1 MAVLTPIQPAGREPS
16 EPTATLRIRGYSSR
30 IIALGILVALVY
42 YGQLFLITLI
52 AALVMAFILEPF
64 VMLIMRLRFSRGVA
78 SFLACS
84 VAVLGIY
91 LVGLG
96 VFTQMAELVDDLPSY
111 SKRINDLFD
120 RVSLQ
125 LEGMQRTVSQV
136 LPRRLQDQNSLNA
149 PAAQPSAANPL
160 RRRKPGDPLP
170 VQAQTQPVQ
179 EVRIQ
184 EPRANVV
191 IWLYHLL
198 QQFYNPLLMFSFVP
212 FLVYFMLAWRDHMRR
227 VFLQIFEGEQRDV
240 FSRSWNAVGDM
251 ARAYVAG
258 NFLLGFVLAII
269 STVFFMWAR
278 LPYPLLIGPLSGFL
292 SIVPYIGLPMAL
304 APPLLAGLAV
314 YDNPWAY
321 IMITSVV
328 GFLHLIGLNLLY
340 PKMVGGRVHLNPI
353 AVTVSLMFWGLM
365 WGGAGLVLAIPIVAG
380 MKAVFDNVEGL
391 KSYGRLLGD

>member
-1 MAVLTPIQPAGREPS
+1 M
-16 EPTATLRIRGYSSR
+16 
-30 IIALGILVALVY
+30 
-42 YGQLFLITLI
+42 
-52 AALVMAFILEPF
+52 
-64 VMLIMRLRFSRGVA
+64 
-78 SFLACS
+78 
-84 VAVLGIY
+84 
-91 LVGLG
+91 
-96 VFTQMAELVDDLPSY
+96 
-111 SKRINDLFD
+111 
-120 RVSLQ
+120 
-125 LEGMQRTVSQV
+125 
-136 LPRRLQDQNSLNA
+136 
-149 PAAQPSAANPL
+149 QPSP
-160 RRRKPGDPLP
+160 
-170 VQAQTQPVQ
+170 PVQ

-227 VFLQIFEGEQRDV
+227 VFLMIFEGEQRDV

-258 NFLLGFVLAII
+258 NFLLGLILAII

-304 APPLLAGLAV
+304 APPLLAALAV
-314 YDNPWAY
+314 FDNPWAY

-328 GFLHLIGLNLLY
+328 GFLHLMGLNLLY
-340 PKMVGGRVHLNPI
+340 PKVVGGRVHLNPI

-391 KSYGRLLGD
+391 KPYGRLLGD

>member
-1 MAVLTPIQPAGREPS
+1 MEP
-16 EPTATLRIRGYSSR
+16 PATLAIRGYSTR

-64 VMLIMRLRFSRGVA
+64 VMLIMRLRFFSRGSA

-84 VAVLGIY
+84 VAVLGVY
-91 LVGLG
+91 LLGLG
-96 VFTQMAELVDDLPSY
+96 VFTQMAELVDDLPAY
-111 SKRINDLFD
+111 SQRINLLFD
-120 RVSLQ
+120 RVSIQ
-125 LEGMQRTVSQV
+125 LEGMQKTVSQV
-136 LPRRLQDQNSLNA
+136 LPRRLQDPNAPSTHAAGSA
-149 PAAQPSAANPL
+149 PAATNATPTTPL
-160 RRRKPGDPLP
+160 GRRRLTPG
-170 VQAQTQPVQ
+170 QTQPTPQAPPVQ

-184 EPRANVV
+184 EPRVNVV
-191 IWLYHLL
+191 IWLYQLL

-227 VFLQIFEGEQRDV
+227 VFLQIFEGERREV
-240 FSRSWNAVGDM
+240 FARSWVALGDM

-258 NFLLGFVLAII
+258 NFLLGLVLSII

-292 SIVPYIGLPMAL
+292 SLVPYIGLPMAL
-304 APPLLAGLAV
+304 APPMLAALAV
-314 YDNPWAY
+314 FDNPWAY
-321 IMITSVV
+321 VMIASVV

-353 AVTVSLMFWGLM
+353 AVTVSLMFWGLL

>member
-1 MAVLTPIQPAGREPS
+1 MAILTPIQPASREPS
-16 EPTATLRIRGYSSR
+16 GNGTPLPIRGYSSR

-52 AALVMAFILEPF
+52 SALVMAFILEPF

-84 VAVLGIY
+84 VAVLGVY

-125 LEGMQRTVSQV
+125 LEDAQRTVSQV
-136 LPRRLQDQNSLNA
+136 LPRRLQDQQNNA
-149 PAAQPSAANPL
+149 TAAAQAQPPV

-170 VQAQTQPVQ
+170 VQPAPPVQ

-227 VFLQIFEGEQRDV
+227 VFLMIFEGEQRDV
-240 FSRSWNAVGDM
+240 FSRSWNALGDM

-258 NFLLGFVLAII
+258 NFLLGLVLAII
-269 STVFFMWAR
+269 STIFFMWAR

-304 APPLLAGLAV
+304 APPMLAALAV
-314 YDNPWAY
+314 FDNPWAY
-321 IMITSVV
+321 AMITAVV